1 MLWVEG
7 QRWEGDRARGQAR
20 RRRRAAGR
28 TRREGERGTL
38 RGWKS
43 IPLDGVTSRAQLAPA
58 RVSFRRGFRILAA
71 VDWRFLPTVSFLP
84 RSSYMA
90 CVMRWLHF
98 PSEAAVAAPLF
109 PPSHIDS
116 LYRSPLPLPR
126 PPSLSCALGDFL
138 PLLSV
143 AAVSRSPLPRPLP
156 DGDPDESCIIQFSSR
171 YFVI

>member
-20 RRRRAAGR
+20 KRRRAAGR
-28 TRREGERGTL
+28 TRREGKRGTL

-58 RVSFRRGFRILAA
+58 RVSFRRGFRILAT

-109 PPSHIDS
+109 PPLPYRLLVPISSASSSPSFS
-116 LYRSPLPLPR
+116 LVCPRGFSSSFIRCRRLPLT
-126 PPSLSCALGDFL
+126 
-138 PLLSV
+138 PLT
-143 AAVSRSPLPRPLP
+143 RPLP
-156 DGDPDESCIIQFSSR
+156 DGDPTRVALSNFLADIS
-171 YFVI
+171 